1 MFKNDVSL
9 IEKLKRE
16 NGGRKTVAGMIKIWS
31 KEGKC
36 VNLKEHGNKK
46 LFAAVL
52 IKNGIVEA
60 RGSDIDKEIDS
71 FRKMFQ
77 GG

>member
-9 IEKLKRE
+9 IEKLK
-16 NGGRKTVAGMIKIWS
+16 NKDRKTVVFNIKKWS
-31 KEGKC
+31 EEGKC

-71 FRKMFQ
+71 FRKMF
-77 GG
+77 